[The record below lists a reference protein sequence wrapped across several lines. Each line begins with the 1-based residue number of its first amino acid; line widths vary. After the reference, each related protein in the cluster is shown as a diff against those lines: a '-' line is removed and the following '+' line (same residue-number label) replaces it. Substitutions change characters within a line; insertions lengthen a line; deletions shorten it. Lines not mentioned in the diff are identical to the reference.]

1 MNFKESFDKCVDFI
15 DIHKKIII
23 GSSLSM
29 LGLIILMIMFLV
41 SSDEFSIEK
50 ESNTLFKNIEQR
62 KYSIALENYEN
73 YKSQFSE
80 AKLKRFD
87 KSISKKINKLLLE
100 SGDKYINKE
109 ITKEQYIGI
118 INTINALSTI
128 EIDLQRILDQAQRL
142 SEMYVNENISYDI
155 VLSYMNSAS
164 TLNGITHE
172 LDMYKNNIK
181 EIYESR
187 KIYEEANKNENN
199 LMYYE
204 AILGYDKVLEK
215 DKKYYDLAQKQ
226 KQKCIE
232 DMYDYYIQK
241 ADESARIGNF
251 EESLKYIQYLK
262 KYYEEDENILS
273 LEKEYEKKLSLYTLS
288 SDDII
293 NLISRKNGKSK
304 DTLSISSFYQMIDG
318 EKYYYVEVLEYETLI
333 DEVLINAKTKDIYS
347 YKDSDKDYKTEYS
360 NGYFRYIGNEE
371 IQFAISKEKAQFI
384 LSNKLSENED
394 KYKEISEISK
404 EKANRYIK
412 DKESLDK
419 ILGKNEDLY
428 YYELVNKGI
437 FKEKQ
442 VYIINMYTEKVY
454 IISEDKISEY

>member
-1 MNFKESFDKCVDFI
+1 MNFKESFDKCIDFI

-23 GSSLSM
+23 GTSLSM

-128 EIDLQRILDQAQRL
+128 EIDLQRIVDQAQRL

-172 LDMYKNNIK
+172 LDIYKNNIK

-199 LMYYE
+199 FMYYE

-232 DMYDYYIQK
+232 DMHDYYIQK
-241 ADESARIGNF
+241 ADESGEIGNF
-251 EESLKYIQYLK
+251 EEALQYIQYLK

-273 LEKEYEKKLSLYTLS
+273 LEKEYKKKLSLYTLS

-333 DEVLINAKTKDIYS
+333 DEVLINAKTKEIYS

-360 NGYFRYIGNEE
+360 NGYFRSIGDGQ
-371 IQFAISKEKAQFI
+371 IQFNISKEKAQFI
-384 LSNKLSENED
+384 LSNKLNENGD

-412 DKESLDK
+412 NKESLDK

>member
-360 NGYFRYIGNEE
+360 NGNFRYIGNEE